1 MKAIYYIGFF
11 VALISL
17 PGCGSLVQE
26 VDPDNIPTSA
36 AKLVIHSYIS
46 PQDTILAVVVE
57 APRAVLGQQTN
68 YFTRASIA
76 NATVDLSDGTRTVRL
91 PYVSRDGLY
100 YTNPRN
106 LPIVAGRTYTLTV
119 SAPNYPTASAQCTVP
134 SQVMPTEIRIDSTYR
149 DNFEQ
154 RQLTTVGRLVW
165 QDPGGQANYYRV
177 TGVSSKTVIARFSP
191 RPNMPPRDTMITQ
204 INSLSF
210 DEPSIALANDKG
222 KDGER
227 FVSPSGFPRNYNFG
241 QSEQLLA
248 LRFTMTLLATDEPY
262 YRYHDAIQRQD
273 RAGDNPF
280 AEPVLIP
287 TNIQNG
293 LGCFAAFNQAS
304 LTVRV
309 K

>member
-1 MKAIYYIGFF
+1 MKAIQYIGI
-11 VALISL
+11 VIALSSL
-17 PGCGSLVQE
+17 MGCGSLVQE
-26 VDPDNIPTSA
+26 VDPGNVPTSE

-57 APRAVLGQQTN
+57 APRAVLGQQTD

-91 PYVSRDGLY
+91 PYLSKEGLY
-100 YTNPRN
+100 HTNPRN

-119 SAPNYPTASAQCTVP
+119 SAPNYPTATAQCTVP
-134 SQVMPTEIRIDSTYR
+134 AQVVPTEIRIDSTYQN
-149 DNFEQ
+149 NFDQ

-177 TGVSSKTVIARFSP
+177 TGVSSKTVITKISP
-191 RPNMPPRDTMITQ
+191 RPNTAPRDTMITQ
-204 INSLSF
+204 INSLQF
-210 DEPSIALANDKG
+210 DEPTIALANDKG
-222 KDGER
+222 RDGER
-227 FVSPSGFPRNYNFG
+227 FVSPSGYPINYNFG
-241 QSEQLLA
+241 QSERLLSQ
-248 LRFTMTLLATDEPY
+248 RFTMTLLATDESY

-293 LGCFAAFNQAS
+293 LGCFGAFNQS
-304 LTVRV
+304 SMTVRV